1 MLTLRNVCDCSLSIA
16 IISHLRLFLQGDAWF
31 VGGLPILVKTAAVCH
46 NEGNVDVQD
55 FWRGAIFMRKVLVV
69 IDIQNDFIDGALG
82 TEAAQGMLPRL
93 EAKLAREEALLV
105 FTQDTHGAD
114 YLETQE
120 GKNLPVP
127 HCIKP
132 EKGWEIA
139 PSLKPFVEKASAVVE
154 KPTFGSLELP
164 KVIAGLEPDAI
175 ELVGLC
181 TDICV
186 IENAM
191 ILKAAFPEV
200 PVSVDASCCAGV
212 TPESHENALKAMK
225 MCQVVVR

>member
-1 MLTLRNVCDCSLSIA
+1 MCHKLHLICILALSRLLPYA
-16 IISHLRLFLQGDAWF
+16 IIK
-31 VGGLPILVKTAAVCH
+31 KTFTSRISRKDWKGMV
-46 NEGNVDVQD
+46 
-55 FWRGAIFMRKVLVV
+55 FMRKVLVV
-69 IDIQNDFIDGALG
+69 IDMQNDFIDGALG
-82 TEAAQGMLPRL
+82 TKEAQAMLPRL
-93 EAKLAREEALLV
+93 EAKLAREDALLV

-139 PSLKPFVEKASAVVE
+139 PSLKPFVEKAAAVVE
-154 KPTFGSLELP
+154 KPTFSSLELP

-186 IENAM
+186 IANAM

-212 TPESHENALKAMK
+212 TPESHENALEAMK

>member
-1 MLTLRNVCDCSLSIA
+1 
-16 IISHLRLFLQGDAWF
+16 
-31 VGGLPILVKTAAVCH
+31 
-46 NEGNVDVQD
+46 
-55 FWRGAIFMRKVLVV
+55 MRKVLVV
-69 IDIQNDFIDGALG
+69 IDMQNDFIDGALG
-82 TEAAQGMLPRL
+82 TKEAQAMLPRL
-93 EAKLAREEALLV
+93 EAKLAREDALLV
-105 FTQDTHGAD
+105 FTQDTHGAG

-139 PSLKPFVEKASAVVE
+139 PSLKPFAEKAAAVVE

-164 KVIAGLEPDAI
+164 KVITGLEPEAI

-186 IENAM
+186 IANAM
-191 ILKAAFPEV
+191 ILKAAFPEI

-212 TPESHENALKAMK
+212 TPESHENALRAMK
-225 MCQVVVR
+225 MCQVAIHC